1 MRFAGTKRNTY
12 TSEKVRQMR
21 SERKTKKANVD
32 GVTDAQYQH
41 SLGDLIGAGHLSIM
55 GFNHLDI
62 TTTVDTTPLGQALG
76 MSKNTLIKHNLEFN
90 SYQHSDRDGVR
101 PHMEGYL
108 SSGHPNDPRFKLKG
122 WFNEDGT
129 IRIELVK
136 SFSI

>member
-1 MRFAGTKRNTY
+1 MARFNGTKRNEY
-12 TSEKVRQMR
+12 SSERVRKMR
-21 SERKTKKANVD
+21 SERKLQKAKVD
-32 GVTDAQYQH
+32 GVTNDVYQQC
-41 SLGDLIGAGHLSIM
+41 LGDLIGAGHLSIM

-108 SSGHPNDPRFKLKG
+108 SSGHPNDPKFKLKG

-136 SFSI
+136 

>member
-1 MRFAGTKRNTY
+1 MRFASTKRNEY
-12 TSEKVRQMR
+12 SSDKVRKMR
-21 SERKTKKANVD
+21 SERKLQKAKVD
-32 GVTDAQYQH
+32 GVTNDVYQQC
-41 SLGDLIGAGHLSIM
+41 LGDLIGAGHLSIM

-76 MSKNTLIKHNLEFN
+76 MSKNTLIKHNLQFN

-108 SSGHPNDPRFKLKG
+108 SSGHPNDPKFKLKG

-136 SFSI
+136 

>member
-1 MRFAGTKRNTY
+1 MRFASTKRNEY
-12 TSEKVRQMR
+12 SSDKVRKMR
-21 SERKTKKANVD
+21 SERKLQKAKVD
-32 GVTDAQYQH
+32 GVTNDVYQQC
-41 SLGDLIGAGHLSIM
+41 LGDLIGAGHLSIM

-76 MSKNTLIKHNLEFN
+76 ISKNTLIKHNLQFN

-108 SSGHPNDPRFKLKG
+108 SSGHPNDPKFKLKG

-136 SFSI
+136 